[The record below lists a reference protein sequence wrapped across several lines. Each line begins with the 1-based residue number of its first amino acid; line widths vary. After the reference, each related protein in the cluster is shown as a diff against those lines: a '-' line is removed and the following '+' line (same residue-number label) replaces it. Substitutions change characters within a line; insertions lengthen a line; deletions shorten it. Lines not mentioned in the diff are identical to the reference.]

1 MNNYNWNIKQYLSE
15 FCHFVGENPGADAD
29 VNILFTGQTLWWIKD
44 GHYNTKVKGLSYVG
58 QTCNPDYSCIIV
70 GARDGFKSLEI
81 LVHEF
86 GHNMGAQHDG
96 EEDYG
101 TESCDGDNYIM
112 SPTVSVGKNMW
123 SDCTLKSFRK
133 YLMSLEKNKESLK
146 IKCMSKVT
154 TAVSNDLSIVD
165 NKLQMNSAVSLDR
178 QCQLALGPKYVYHDD
193 GSNVCEKITCKDDF
207 FALKTWGALD
217 GTKCGP
223 NSECLNGR
231 CRRGSQLLLPEVY
244 T

>member
-15 FCHFVGENPGADAD
+15 FCHFVGKNPGADAD

-101 TESCDGDNYIM
+101 TESCDGDHYIM
-112 SPTVSVGKNMW
+112 SPTVSIGKNLW
-123 SDCTLKSFRK
+123 SDCSLKSFRK
-133 YLMSLEKNKESLK
+133 YLMSLEKNEESFK

-154 TAVSNDLSIVD
+154 AAVSNDLSIVN
-165 NKLQMNSAVSLDR
+165 NKMSSA
-178 QCQLALGPKYVYHDD
+178 Y
-193 GSNVCEKITCKDDF
+193 SNVCEKITCKDDF
-207 FALKTWGALD
+207 FAIKTWGALD

-231 CRRGSQLLLPEVY
+231 CRRGSQLVNNFVNSSQVIARSVHIIG
-244 T
+244 